1 MKKFSHQLMDNNI
14 TDSDVSSLMFFLKK
28 NKKKFFTQ
36 SNKVLKFEQ
45 KWSKWLGTKYSV
57 FVNSGSSANLL
68 TLQALNILYGKGE
81 VRIMKYLKI
90 LTISRCI

>member
-36 SNKVLKFEQ
+36 SNKVLEFEQ
-45 KWSKWLGTKYSV
+45 KWSK
-57 FVNSGSSANLL
+57 
-68 TLQALNILYGKGE
+68 
-81 VRIMKYLKI
+81 
-90 LTISRCI
+90 